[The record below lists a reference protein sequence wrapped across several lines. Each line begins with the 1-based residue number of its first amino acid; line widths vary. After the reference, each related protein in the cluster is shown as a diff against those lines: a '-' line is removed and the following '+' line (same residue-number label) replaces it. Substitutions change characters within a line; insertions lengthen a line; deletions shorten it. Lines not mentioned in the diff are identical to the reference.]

1 MISENKKRLT
11 VTFSD
16 SVVNDL
22 DILCDQMGVTKS
34 QFVAIAVGEKIYQY
48 KMASDA
54 LAKIGVDLMQ
64 KK

>member
-22 DILCDQMGVTKS
+22 DILCEQMGVTKS

-48 KMASDA
+48 KMASET
-54 LAKIGVDLMQ
+54 LAKIGVDLIQ